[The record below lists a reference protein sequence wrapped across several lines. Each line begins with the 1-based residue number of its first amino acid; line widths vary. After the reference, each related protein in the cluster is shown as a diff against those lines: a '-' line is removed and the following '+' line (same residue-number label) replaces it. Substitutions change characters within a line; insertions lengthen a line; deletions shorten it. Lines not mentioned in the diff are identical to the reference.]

1 MAVALLS
8 LQSRNGAHREYPAGG
23 RTLVRQPP
31 PLRQGV
37 AMPCTEPAIEARPT
51 IQVGQDI

>member
-1 MAVALLS
+1 MEPTESIQL
-8 LQSRNGAHREYPAGG
+8 AGEHWYG
-23 RTLVRQPP
+23 NPP